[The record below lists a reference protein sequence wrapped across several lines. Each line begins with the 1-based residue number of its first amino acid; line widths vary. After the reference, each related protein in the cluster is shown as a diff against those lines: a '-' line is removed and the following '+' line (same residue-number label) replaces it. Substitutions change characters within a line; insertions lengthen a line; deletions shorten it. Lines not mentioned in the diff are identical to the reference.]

1 MKRTKSLLSFG
12 FLTLVTAGLLAS
24 CGGQYQPEQPKS
36 ASGVAKLY
44 VKVEVDPTTG
54 QTIEQANI
62 AKRLKLDNKVGSIKH
77 LYIISP
83 YSGQVLVYSTVK
95 GKVTSS
101 GKRLTP
107 NTINGS
113 TYGFKINIGGDQH
126 YTSEVLQDDG
136 TYGSSSEYI
145 YWFDAAGRY
154 HQHWFT
160 GGQIIHLSD
169 QPISVKSVVLNL
181 ENVDK

>member
-1 MKRTKSLLSFG
+1 MNRTKSLLSLS
-12 FLTLVTAGLLAS
+12 FLTLLIGGLVVS
-24 CGGQYQPEQPKS
+24 CSGSYQPEQPKS
-36 ASGVAKLY
+36 ASGVTKLN
-44 VKVEVDPTTG
+44 VKVQVDPTTG
-54 QTIEQANI
+54 QTIEQSNI
-62 AKRLKLDNKVGSIKH
+62 AKRLKLDNAVGSIKH

-83 YSGQVLVYSTVK
+83 SSGQVLLYSTVK

-107 NTINGS
+107 NTINSS
-113 TYGFKINIGGDQH
+113 TYGFEVNIGGEKH

-136 TYGSSSEYI
+136 TYGNSSEYI
-145 YWFDAAGRY
+145 YWFDAAGRF

-169 QPISVKSVVLNL
+169 QPIAVKSVVLNL
-181 ENVDK
+181 ETAGK